1 MTVMDETRRTRLQER
16 FDQLSRK
23 LDLYEETHAFY
34 TEAFCRGNLA
44 AWETSSDLDLCEV
57 LVWIFK
63 THPEEGNVAELTRE
77 LEAAKQD
84 RDHARTQLQAIGR
97 KSFWA
102 ARPRKDP

>member
-1 MTVMDETRRTRLQER
+1 MTDEQARRARLQER

-34 TEAFCRGNLA
+34 TKAFCRDDAADHLA

-63 THPEEGNVAELTRE
+63 TESQVTELTRE

>member
-1 MTVMDETRRTRLQER
+1 MDEQARRARLQER

-23 LDLYEETHAFY
+23 LDLYEETNEFY
-34 TEAFCRGNLA
+34 TKGFCWDTPADHLA
-44 AWETSSDLDLCEV
+44 AWENSSDLDLCEV

-63 THPEEGNVAELTRE
+63 TENQVTELTRE

-97 KSFWA
+97 KSVWA

>member
-1 MTVMDETRRTRLQER
+1 MNDQARRARLQER

-23 LDLYEETHAFY
+23 LDLYEETNEFY
-34 TEAFCRGNLA
+34 TNGFCRNNPADTLA
-44 AWETSSDLDLCEV
+44 AWENSSDLDLCEV

-63 THPEEGNVAELTRE
+63 TEVTELTRE